1 MSKNAKRGRPAFN
14 PTPAMRRKVATAA
27 AGGMAHEEIAVA
39 LGICRNTLAKHF
51 ENELSTGAHQKRM
64 DVLDAM
70 ARAALK
76 GNVSAAKAFLAAT
89 PMLAAPPAEPEKPVG
104 KKEQA
109 NRDATTAAAGTEWD
123 DLIGSGANVVPLRQA
138 G

>member
-1 MSKNAKRGRPAFN
+1 
-14 PTPAMRRKVATAA
+14 MRRKVATAA
-27 AGGMAHEEIAVA
+27 AGGMAHEEIAIA

-51 ENELSTGAHQKRM
+51 EKELSVGAHQKRM
-64 DVLDAM
+64 DVLEALSK
-70 ARAALK
+70 AALK
-76 GNVSAAKAFLAAT
+76 GNVSAARAFLAST
-89 PMLAAPPAEPEKPVG
+89 PMLAAPPAAAEPPVG

-123 DLIGSGANVVPLRQA
+123 DLIGASANVVPMRQA